1 MEYQRAVF
9 FDTDESVLGSVLCF
23 KDGNHVIR
31 GGVELLHLVFC
42 SLCGA
47 KLTEQNTRKEN

>member
-31 GGVELLHLVFC
+31 GGVELPHLVFC